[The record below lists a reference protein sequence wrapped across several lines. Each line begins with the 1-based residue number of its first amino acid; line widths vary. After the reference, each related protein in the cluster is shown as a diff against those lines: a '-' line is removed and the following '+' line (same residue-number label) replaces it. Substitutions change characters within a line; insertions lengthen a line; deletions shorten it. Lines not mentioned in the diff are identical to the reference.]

1 MKQTPKRRSIATTGS
16 MSNRLQSALAFA
28 AQLIDLAVQDA
39 NDIHG
44 LINRSA
50 ELGSFPLPPAN
61 AIDLGGPSSHLCVN
75 LLAQLALGAC
85 GNGLHA
91 SCRTSRPFGT
101 PWRSAGESGPTSNR
115 HRQSG
120 AGRRSTCFKSRELRC
135 LSFEYDVSGGPAT
148 FGWHRLLI
156 YLVLVVETLVLGG
169 WTTGSG
175 TWMGQLRGRST
186 TSCPPVTYKMVGCGR
201 LSSNSC

>member
-1 MKQTPKRRSIATTGS
+1 MDHLNGDTEPLYMKQTPKRRSIATTGS

-85 GNGLHA
+85 GDGLHDELHA
-91 SCRTSRPFGT
+91 ARLAHSVLL
-101 PWRSAGESGPTSNR
+101 
-115 HRQSG
+115 G
-120 AGRRSTCFKSRELRC
+120 AVLAKVAPL
-135 LSFEYDVSGGPAT
+135 PIAT
-148 FGWHRLLI
+148 GKA
-156 YLVLVVETLVLGG
+156 VLVEEAHVSRVE
-169 WTTGSG
+169 S
-175 TWMGQLRGRST
+175 
-186 TSCPPVTYKMVGCGR
+186 
-201 LSSNSC
+201 